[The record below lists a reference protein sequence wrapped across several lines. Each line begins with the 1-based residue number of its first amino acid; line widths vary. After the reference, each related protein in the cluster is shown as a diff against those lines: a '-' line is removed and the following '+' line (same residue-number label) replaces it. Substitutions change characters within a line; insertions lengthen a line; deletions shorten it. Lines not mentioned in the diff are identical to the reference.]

1 MDPKAM
7 AGLVTG
13 AGGGIGRQTALL
25 LARRGHDVAVLDRT
39 EATVNETARLVEA
52 EGRRA
57 FPFVVDV
64 TAEREVAKAVA
75 EAERL
80 SGGISYVASLAGF
93 YRSEPFDEM
102 SAESWHEVFAVNC
115 HGGFNLCK
123 AVLPAMSAR
132 RFGAIVLMSSLHA
145 VNGMA
150 RAAAYASAKAAMI
163 GLTKSLAREKG
174 PLGIRVNAVAPG
186 PIDTNL
192 WRGALPP
199 DEVDAAIEARSKAIP
214 LGRLGRPEEV
224 AGTIVYLLGPDAGYV
239 TGQILSVG
247 GGEV

>member
-1 MDPKAM
+1 M
-7 AGLVTG
+7 AALVTG
-13 AGGGIGRQTALL
+13 AGGGIGRQTALQ
-25 LARRGHDVAVLDRT
+25 LARKGHDVAVLDRQ
-39 EATVNETARLVEA
+39 EASVRETARLVET

-64 TAEREVAKAVA
+64 TAERDLSEAVD

-80 SGGISYVASLAGF
+80 SGGIAHVASLAGF
-93 YRSEPFDEM
+93 YRAESFDEM

-115 HGGFNLCK
+115 HGAFNLCQ
-123 AVLPAMSAR
+123 AVLPAMSRR
-132 RFGAIVLMSSLHA
+132 RFGSIVLMSSLHA
-145 VNGMA
+145 VNGQA

-192 WRGALPP
+192 WRGALDPA
-199 DEVDAAIEARSKAIP
+199 EVDSAIAARSKMIP

-224 AGTIVYLLGPDAGYV
+224 AGAIVFLLGPDAGYV
-239 TGQILSVG
+239 NGQVLSIG